1 MERSGPDLEA
11 VTARLERIADELDAE
26 PPEDRAAELVR
37 EASELASQ
45 AGRAVESALQAA
57 AESRDA

>member
-1 MERSGPDLEA
+1 MERSAPDLEA

-26 PPEDRAAELVR
+26 PAEDRATELVR

>member
-26 PPEDRAAELVR
+26 PEEDRATELVR
-37 EASELASQ
+37 EAAELASV
-45 AGRAVESALQAA
+45 AGRAVESALQDA

>member
-1 MERSGPDLEA
+1 MERSGSDLEA

-26 PPEDRAAELVR
+26 PEEDRATELVR
-37 EASELASQ
+37 EAAELASE
-45 AGRAVESALQAA
+45 AGRAVESALQDA

>member
-26 PPEDRAAELVR
+26 PAEDRATDLVR
-37 EASELASQ
+37 EAAELASQ
-45 AGRAVESALQAA
+45 AGRAVESALQDA